1 MEIFSAGQ
9 AREYHDLAVAKANRI
24 AEETLAP
31 AVLHRIAE
39 DIYNTCQKR
48 KTELRFYLKSGCDT
62 HTNYGEDV
70 WHRVEAIVSSEL
82 RQLGYTVNYVGGA
95 FDRLCINW

>member
-39 DIYNTCQKR
+39 EIYNACHKR
-48 KTELRFYLKSGCDT
+48 RTELLFCLKSGCDT
-62 HTNYGEDV
+62 NSNYGEDV
-70 WHRVEAIVSSEL
+70 
-82 RQLGYTVNYVGGA
+82 
-95 FDRLCINW
+95 

>member
-48 KTELRFYLKSGCDT
+48 KTELQFYLKSGCDT

>member
-39 DIYNTCQKR
+39 DIYNACHER

-62 HTNYGEDV
+62 NANYGDDV
-70 WHRVEAIVSSEL
+70 WHRVEAVVSSEL

-95 FDRLCINW
+95 YDKLCINW